1 MTMNIHFVTGSMSR
15 EEASALG
22 VLLASIAPTMLSA
35 QDLREY
41 QNRLYGNSAL
51 TAGSPISLG
60 AKVSASATS
69 AQEAPT
75 NSEQP
80 TATNTPRAGE
90 SEAQTTARRTRKKA
104 DAPADTGPVTGPE
117 DDAATQAQDKA
128 DEQAEVEQNRDP
140 ETPLTI
146 EDVKAAV
153 GKYIEKFDM
162 AAAQQDGPGL
172 FVDVLGK
179 PPEGQPYWKM
189 SILPTDQDTLKKVVN
204 AWTAAAAGN
213 ARYQPKG

>member
-1 MTMNIHFVTGSMSR
+1 MTMNIHFDTGSMSQ
-15 EEASALG
+15 EEAKALG
-22 VLLASIAPTMLSA
+22 VMLSSIAPTMLPA
-35 QDLREY
+35 QDLRDY
-41 QNRLYGNSAL
+41 QNRLYGSTVAIGSQGLVADTTGPKISSSAP
-51 TAGSPISLG
+51 AHDVPVPSDNDGS
-60 AKVSASATS
+60 VDASPKAT
-69 AQEAPT
+69 ETKPT
-75 NSEQP
+75 
-80 TATNTPRAGE
+80 
-90 SEAQTTARRTRKKA
+90 RTRKKA
-104 DAPADTGPVTGPE
+104 DAPAQDGPVTGPE

-189 SILPTDQDTLKKVVN
+189 SILPDNQETLKKVVN

>member
-1 MTMNIHFVTGSMSR
+1 MTVTINIHG
-15 EEASALG
+15 ENAAEA
-22 VLLASIAPTMLSA
+22 
-35 QDLREY
+35 LRELGGLSKGLLGTTALVSPA
-41 QNRLYGNSAL
+41 QVTAAEPLTGN
-51 TAGSPISLG
+51 
-60 AKVSASATS
+60 
-69 AQEAPT
+69 
-75 NSEQP
+75 
-80 TATNTPRAGE
+80 
-90 SEAQTTARRTRKKA
+90 QTTGYVETGATDQAAPKTTRSRKKA
-104 DAPADTGPVTGPE
+104 DAPADAGPVTGPE
-117 DDAATQAQDKA
+117 DNAETQAQDKA

-162 AAAQQDGPGL
+162 AAAQQDGPQL

-189 SILPTDQDTLKKVVN
+189 SILPTDQPTLKKVVD

>member
-1 MTMNIHFVTGSMSR
+1 MMNVQFDTGSMSQ
-15 EEASALG
+15 EEAKALG
-22 VLLASIAPTMLSA
+22 VMLSSIAPTMLPA
-35 QDLREY
+35 HDLREY
-41 QNRLYGNSAL
+41 QRNLYSGSAL
-51 TAGSPISLG
+51 QGATTVAPDPAPQLLAHNVPAPAEGDGSIDASPKGSPD
-60 AKVSASATS
+60 APKAT
-69 AQEAPT
+69 
-75 NSEQP
+75 
-80 TATNTPRAGE
+80 
-90 SEAQTTARRTRKKA
+90 RTRKKA
-104 DAPADTGPVTGPE
+104 DTPADTGPVTGPE

-140 ETPLTI
+140 ENPLTI

-189 SILPTDQDTLKKVVN
+189 SVLPTDQGTLKKVVD

-213 ARYQPKG
+213 ARYQPRG

>member
-1 MTMNIHFVTGSMSR
+1 MERNQRGYLGMTVTINIHGENATEALR
-15 EEASALG
+15 ELSGLSSGLLAKPPSTPAPQPPVDNDHVAEGATQFTTAETAASA
-22 VLLASIAPTMLSA
+22 P
-35 QDLREY
+35 
-41 QNRLYGNSAL
+41 
-51 TAGSPISLG
+51 
-60 AKVSASATS
+60 KAT
-69 AQEAPT
+69 
-75 NSEQP
+75 
-80 TATNTPRAGE
+80 
-90 SEAQTTARRTRKKA
+90 RTRKKA
-104 DAPADTGPVTGPE
+104 DAPADAGPVTGPE

-162 AAAQQDGPGL
+162 AAAQQDGPQL

-189 SILPTDQDTLKKVVN
+189 SVLPIDQPTLKKVVD

-213 ARYQPKG
+213 ARYQPKA